1 MFCELIKIVVFCLQS
16 GFGSRHDRHDRFP
29 SGRTMLALPPP
40 QFSQVR
46 LFVDNC
52 VSCVLC

>member
-52 VSCVLC
+52 VLC